1 MLGSAGANGG
11 GPYPPSPI
19 PHWCPPA
26 ILCPLKELS
35 CLLCVAPSSC
45 RRLDLS
51 GDELA
56 ACMAACAAIFRSRRR
71 AERRVQQQQ
80 TSPGPAARDASDL
93 PLDHPEKLPHRAGPM
108 QESHQAMQVFAKA
121 LLGERGARVRRA
133 TGAARVQALQAL
145 QAVGRGT
152 SGGGALGTKASCQEQ
167 QEASLLLPLLSMALD
182 VARAEV
188 EAALA
193 SARTS
198 GIPGGPGGFG
208 GGVIEGGH
216 RAAASIAGFAINNN
230 ASNSSEAW
238 ADGGATAAAADAA
251 TGGTCGPLAATAI
264 SGASATQ
271 VVHPADTVDAILAGA
286 VRLVYSAA
294 KMDVEVGVL
303 LSSGAS
309 RWSW

>member
-1 MLGSAGANGG
+1 M
-11 GPYPPSPI
+11 
-19 PHWCPPA
+19 
-26 ILCPLKELS
+26 
-35 CLLCVAPSSC
+35 
-45 RRLDLS
+45 
-51 GDELA
+51 
-56 ACMAACAAIFRSRRR
+56 
-71 AERRVQQQQ
+71 QQQQ

-133 TGAARVQALQAL
+133 SGAARVQALQAL

-152 SGGGALGTKASCQEQ
+152 GGSGGALRTKASRQEQ
-167 QEASLLLPLLSMALD
+167 QEASLLLPLLSMSLD
-182 VARAEV
+182 VARVEV

-198 GIPGGPGGFG
+198 GIPGGVSLPGGFG
-208 GGVIEGGH
+208 GGVTEAEGGH

-230 ASNSSEAW
+230 ASSSSESW
-238 ADGGATAAAADAA
+238 ADGAATAAAGAT
-251 TGGTCGPLAATAI
+251 TGGTGGPVAATAI
-264 SGASATQ
+264 NGASATQ
-271 VVHPADTVDAILAGA
+271 VGRPADTLDAVLAGA